1 MATMRI
7 HELAKELG
15 VPSKELV
22 ELLKKKGADVKNHM
36 STIDEDVAESV
47 REELGAPPAKVKKTV
62 PKAKKKVEPKAAKP
76 KAKPAPPKKAKPA
89 PPKKAKP
96 APLKETKPAPPKKVK
111 PAPPKK
117 AKPEAPSPEPEPVA
131 PPTPPVEVVEAPP
144 PPEPVAPP
152 PEVEIVPAPEPED
165 GRPAVKAI
173 NLTEAMTVK
182 ELSEALEVKTS
193 DVIKKLMEMGIML
206 SVNQV
211 VDLEVAKTI
220 TKKFGFEPEVSSFEL
235 DEFAVLEEE
244 PEETLLDRPP
254 VVTMMGHVDHGKT
267 LLLDSIRKTR
277 VAESEAGGITQ
288 HIGAYQITLPEK
300 GKITFLDTPGHEAFT
315 AMRARGAQVT
325 DIVILVV
332 AADDG
337 VMPQT
342 REAIAHAQDAG
353 VPIVVA
359 VNKIDKPNANP
370 DKVRRQLVEIGIVPD
385 DWGGDTIFVE
395 VSAKEKVNLDELLEM
410 ILLQAEILE
419 LKSNPN
425 RSAKGVVIEAQ
436 LDRARGP
443 VATVLIQQ
451 GTLKDSDA
459 FVAGLFAGRVRAMQ
473 NDLGQKVTEAT
484 PAQPVQ
490 VLGLSGVPKAGDS
503 FVVVA
508 DERRARQIAI
518 LRQEKQRKEEL
529 TRTARVTLED
539 LYDQIR
545 TGEVKELKIILRA
558 DVHGSAQALQEALE
572 KLSTDEVRLTVTSN
586 NVGGITE
593 SDVMLAAASNAII
606 IGFNVRPS
614 PQAAELSTKEGVD
627 IRLYSVIYEVLN
639 DIRAAMEGLLEPTLR
654 ETVLGRAEVREVF
667 NIPKVGRVAG
677 CYVTEGVLRRNVNVR
692 LLRED
697 IVIYDGKIASL
708 RRFKDDAREVAKGYE
723 CGVGLE
729 NYQDV
734 KIGDVIEPYSVEEVA
749 RKLEN

>member
-1 MATMRI
+1 
-7 HELAKELG
+7 
-15 VPSKELV
+15 
-22 ELLKKKGADVKNHM
+22 
-36 STIDEDVAESV
+36 
-47 REELGAPPAKVKKTV
+47 
-62 PKAKKKVEPKAAKP
+62 
-76 KAKPAPPKKAKPA
+76 
-89 PPKKAKP
+89 
-96 APLKETKPAPPKKVK
+96 
-111 PAPPKK
+111 
-117 AKPEAPSPEPEPVA
+117 
-131 PPTPPVEVVEAPP
+131 
-144 PPEPVAPP
+144 
-152 PEVEIVPAPEPED
+152 
-165 GRPAVKAI
+165 
-173 NLTEAMTVK
+173 
-182 ELSEALEVKTS
+182 
-193 DVIKKLMEMGIML
+193 ML

-244 PEETLLDRPP
+244 PEETLVDRPP

-267 LLLDSIRKTR
+267 LLLDSIRRTR
-277 VAESEAGGITQ
+277 VVESEAGGITQ
-288 HIGAYQITLPEK
+288 HIGAYQVALPER

-315 AMRARGAQVT
+315 AMRARGAQIT
-325 DIVILVV
+325 DIVVLVV

-342 REAIAHAQDAG
+342 REAITHAQDAG
-353 VPIVVA
+353 VPLVVA

-370 DKVRRQLVEIGIVPD
+370 DRVRRQLVEIGIVPD
-385 DWGGDTIFVE
+385 DWGGDTIFVD
-395 VSAKEKVNLDELLEM
+395 VSAKEKINLDELLEM

-419 LKSNPN
+419 LKSNPL

-436 LDRARGP
+436 LDKARGP

-451 GTLKDSDA
+451 GTLKDGVA
-459 FVAGLFAGRVRAMQ
+459 FVAGLYAGRVRAML
-473 NDLGQKVTEAT
+473 NDLGQKVAEAT
-484 PAQPVQ
+484 PAQPVE

-503 FVVVA
+503 FVVLA
-508 DERRARQIAI
+508 DERKARQIGV

-558 DVHGSAQALQEALE
+558 DVQGSAQALQEALE

-593 SDVMLAAASNAII
+593 SDVMLAAASNAVV

-614 PQAAELSTKEGVD
+614 PQAGELSDKESVD

-639 DIRAAMEGLLEPTLR
+639 DVRAAMEGLLEPTYK

-667 NIPKVGRVAG
+667 SIPRVGRVGG
-677 CYVTEGVLRRNVNVR
+677 CYVTDGVIRRNVNVR

-697 IVIYDGKIASL
+697 IIIYDGKVASL
-708 RRFKDDAREVAKGYE
+708 KRFKDDAREVAKGYE

-729 NYQDV
+729 NYQDI
-734 KIGDVIEPYSVEEVA
+734 KIGDIIEPFTVEEVA
-749 RKLEN
+749 RKLEG